1 MTKKLFMFMLML
13 LFSANVFAA
22 PVNINTADA
31 QKIADSLKM
40 IGEKKAQSI
49 IEYRVK
55 NGQFKN
61 VDDLKKVAGIGDKII
76 DKNKEDILFSDS
88 LTSMTPVKK

>member
-1 MTKKLFMFMLML
+1 MMKKLFIFML
-13 LFSANVFAA
+13 LFTANSVAA

-49 IEYRVK
+49 IEYRTK

-76 DKNKEDILFSDS
+76 EKNKEDILFSDA
-88 LTSMTPVKK
+88 LTSMTPAKK

>member
-1 MTKKLFMFMLML
+1 MTKKLFMFMF

-76 DKNKEDILFSDS
+76 EKNKEDILFSDS
-88 LTSMTPVKK
+88 LTSMTQAKK

>member
-1 MTKKLFMFMLML
+1 MTKKLFMLML

-22 PVNINTADA
+22 PVNINKADA

-49 IEYRVK
+49 IEYHVK
-55 NGQFKN
+55 NGQPTR
-61 VDDLKKVAGIGDKII
+61 LKATGKQAQKTSGASYIG
-76 DKNKEDILFSDS
+76 
-88 LTSMTPVKK
+88 

>member
-1 MTKKLFMFMLML
+1 MMKKLFIFTL
-13 LFSANVFAA
+13 LLSANSVAA

-76 DKNKEDILFSDS
+76 EKNKADILFSDT
-88 LTSMTPVKK
+88 LTSMTPAKQ

>member
-1 MTKKLFMFMLML
+1 MTKKLFMFMF

-76 DKNKEDILFSDS
+76 EKNKEDILFSDS
-88 LTSMTPVKK
+88 LTSMAPVKK

>member
-1 MTKKLFMFMLML
+1 MTKKLFMFML

>member
-1 MTKKLFMFMLML
+1 MMKKLFIFML
-13 LFSANVFAA
+13 LFSANSVAT

-49 IEYRVK
+49 IEYRTK

-76 DKNKEDILFSDS
+76 EKNKEDILFSDA
-88 LTSMTPVKK
+88 LTSMTPAKK